1 MHFSSALI
9 ICAFIFLL
17 AHAVSGKY
25 ITDVLKRNERKECTI
40 SYDCP
45 SPHEV
50 CVGHICTKDLPC
62 NKDNDCFFYAAADIA
77 NGAPHPKCYKVLQ
90 EYIVPTGYGIC
101 VVSEKVGQLGA
112 VQRLS
117 GSDTDHLDVH
127 HLYRTQK

>member
-1 MHFSSALI
+1 MDQWLGQRTCGHRI
-9 ICAFIFLL
+9 V
-17 AHAVSGKY
+17 VSIPRPG
-25 ITDVLKRNERKECTI
+25 VERKECTI